1 MFKNQESDV
10 SDPSAGRPTIN
21 VVKDALRHLDSN
33 TQEVTPKIIIDVIS
47 RYYNVSVDDIL
58 SGKRNKEIVF
68 PRQVAMYFCRI
79 LTDYSY
85 PEIAEVFK
93 GKNHTTI
100 MHGVNKITDT
110 ASIDSELRSTL
121 EELKNTIISA

>member
-1 MFKNQESDV
+1 
-10 SDPSAGRPTIN
+10 
-21 VVKDALRHLDSN
+21 
-33 TQEVTPKIIIDVIS
+33 
-47 RYYNVSVDDIL
+47 
-58 SGKRNKEIVF
+58 
-68 PRQVAMYFCRI
+68 MYFCRI